1 MCFLENIS
9 LVKRKA
15 KKKAALRLLSFL
27 QNIRRLLKLTHFAWF
42 STKVLEAYERYANI
56 ILHPGAHLSYIC
68 TVLINLKCKSM
79 NLNGALEKKHLER
92 HHNILT
98 FHMFIVLLFRK
109 IFKCS

>member
-15 KKKAALRLLSFL
+15 KKSALRLLSFL
-27 QNIRRLLKLTHFAWF
+27 QNITRLLKLTHFAWF

-92 HHNILT
+92 NHNILT
-98 FHMFIVLLFRK
+98 FHMFIVLLFPNF
-109 IFKCS
+109 FKGS